1 MNTAIQNRN
10 ESYIHLP
17 LSKRM
22 TETYRVI
29 EEFGPITPQQALK
42 FFPDNRPINTVQSR
56 FTDLQ
61 ERGYIKIVM
70 TWNNEKTGQPNTVY
84 EVMNLREKM
93 DYTIVAGQTWTDR
106 IKELENDYRLP
117 NLSEETREIIKKEIK
132 KFKNKLKNLITI

>member
-56 FTDLQ
+56 FTDLH
-61 ERGYIKIVM
+61 ERGYIKMVM
-70 TWNNEKTGQPNTVY
+70 SWNNEKTGQPNTVY

-93 DYTIVAGQTWTDR
+93 DYTIVAAQTWTDR
-106 IKELENDYRLP
+106 ISQLENDYRLP
-117 NLSEETREIIKKEIK
+117 TLSEETREIIKKEIK
-132 KFKNKLKNLITI
+132 KYKSKLKNLINI

>member
-56 FTDLQ
+56 FTDLH

>member
-56 FTDLQ
+56 FTELH

-93 DYTIVAGQTWTDR
+93 DYTIVAAQTWTDR
-106 IKELENDYRLP
+106 ISQLENDYRLP

>member
-56 FTDLQ
+56 FTDLFYK
-61 ERGYIKIVM
+61 GYIKPIM
-70 TWNNEKTGQPNTVY
+70 SIENLETTRLNTVY
-84 EVMNLREKM
+84 QVTTKQ
-93 DYTIVAGQTWTDR
+93 DKIDFSKKAGQAWTDR
-106 IKELENDYRLP
+106 ISQLENDYRLP
-117 NLSEETREIIKKEIK
+117 TLSEETREIIKKEIK
-132 KFKNKLKNLITI
+132 KYKSKLKNLINI

>member
-56 FTDLQ
+56 FTDLH

-93 DYTIVAGQTWTDR
+93 DYTIVAAQTWTDR
-106 IKELENDYRLP
+106 ISQLENDYRLP

-132 KFKNKLKNLITI
+132 KFKNKLKNLIII

>member
-56 FTDLQ
+56 FTDLH

-93 DYTIVAGQTWTDR
+93 DYTIVAAQTWTDR
-106 IKELENDYRLP
+106 ISELENDYRLP

>member
-10 ESYIHLP
+10 ESYINLP

-56 FTDLQ
+56 FTDLH

-70 TWNNEKTGQPNTVY
+70 SWNNEKTGQPNTVY
-84 EVMNLREKM
+84 EVMNLRAKM
-93 DYTIVAGQTWTDR
+93 DYTIVAAQTWTDR
-106 IKELENDYRLP
+106 ISQLENDYRLP

>member
-10 ESYIHLP
+10 ESYINLP

-56 FTDLQ
+56 FTDLH

-70 TWNNEKTGQPNTVY
+70 SWNNEKTGQPNTVY

-93 DYTIVAGQTWTDR
+93 DYTIVAAQTWTDR
-106 IKELENDYRLP
+106 ISQLENDYRLP

>member
-56 FTDLQ
+56 FTDLH

-93 DYTIVAGQTWTDR
+93 DYTIVAAQTWTDR
-106 IKELENDYRLP
+106 ISQLENDYRLP